1 MSYLFRCR
9 SNCFFSGVVKYEG
22 IISSFEVKRM
32 VTRGQRRLGRTI
44 RTLENSVELSAKEN
58 KARESEKKYKE
69 KLERNFED
77 SPVQDLRR
85 LANKKKSYIN
95 NE

>member
-1 MSYLFRCR
+1 MDFQ
-9 SNCFFSGVVKYEG
+9 
-22 IISSFEVKRM
+22 VKRM

-44 RTLENSVELSAKEN
+44 RNLENSVEFSSKESR
-58 KARESEKKYKE
+58 ARESERVYKE
-69 KLERNFED
+69 KVERGLKD

-85 LANKKKSYIN
+85 LANRRKSDTN